1 MKTAQK
7 DWDVVLTGTKRA
19 SNILFRSYI
28 YIYGILTSCTRDLG
42 KRFYF
47 MTRKKHVK
55 SVYSSTSFSHLF
67 SATAVPKFLSIM
79 LLCWLINSV
88 WCFLDNFELTA
99 DNKCRYISGHI
110 SLGSEKNTNEKT
122 LGDLEMYIYIYI
134 EKNTYIQSDLFGI
147 KIQKRVRLLRRDCW
161 IPLSLRIYMY
171 KIKSISVFQ
180 LKQPNTEVYSI
191 NVHAK
196 KKATKENN

>member
-1 MKTAQK
+1 MTWKRHKRTETCSLPAQNEHRTYCS
-7 DWDVVLTGTKRA
+7 VL
-19 SNILFRSYI
+19 IYI

-47 MTRKKHVK
+47 MTRKEHIK

-134 EKNTYIQSDLFGI
+134 YI
-147 KIQKRVRLLRRDCW
+147 LRR
-161 IPLSLRIYMY
+161 IHTY
-171 KIKSISVFQ
+171 
-180 LKQPNTEVYSI
+180 
-191 NVHAK
+191 
-196 KKATKENN
+196 KATYLGLKYKRE

>member
-1 MKTAQK
+1 MTWKRHKRTETWSLPAQNEHRTYCS
-7 DWDVVLTGTKRA
+7 VL
-19 SNILFRSYI
+19 IYI

-47 MTRKKHVK
+47 MTRKEHIK

-110 SLGSEKNTNEKT
+110 SLGSEKIQTKKHREI
-122 LGDLEMYIYIYI
+122 LRCIYIYI
-134 EKNTYIQSDLFGI
+134 
-147 KIQKRVRLLRRDCW
+147 LRR
-161 IPLSLRIYMY
+161 IHTY
-171 KIKSISVFQ
+171 
-180 LKQPNTEVYSI
+180 
-191 NVHAK
+191 
-196 KKATKENN
+196 KATYLGLKYKRE